1 MEKTEW
7 FNAWLDSK
15 RCCWDGL
22 KDYYRLK
29 IRKWWKMACDCIG
42 FKENCE
48 KLDEATALKYT
59 GKPFIYCPWCGKIL

>member
-1 MEKTEW
+1 
-7 FNAWLDSK
+7 
-15 RCCWDGL
+15 
-22 KDYYRLK
+22 
-29 IRKWWKMACDCIG
+29 MACDCIG